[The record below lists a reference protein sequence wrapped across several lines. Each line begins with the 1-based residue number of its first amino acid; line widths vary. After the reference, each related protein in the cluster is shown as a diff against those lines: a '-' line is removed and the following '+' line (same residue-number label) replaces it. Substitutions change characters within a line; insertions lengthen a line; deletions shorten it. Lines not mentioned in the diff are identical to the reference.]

1 MMELEVSE
9 HFSWKILKTDILN
22 GASPFNSNSKGV
34 QRQQIRIIKSQ
45 AESEP
50 FFCFL
55 NHRKHEKVMGPT
67 SDCTTVTSRP

>member
-1 MMELEVSE
+1 MMELEVSKR
-9 HFSWKILKTDILN
+9 FSWKILKTDILN

-34 QRQQIRIIKSQ
+34 QRQQSRIIKSQ

-55 NHRKHEKVMGPT
+55 NHRNAEMHFG
-67 SDCTTVTSRP
+67 